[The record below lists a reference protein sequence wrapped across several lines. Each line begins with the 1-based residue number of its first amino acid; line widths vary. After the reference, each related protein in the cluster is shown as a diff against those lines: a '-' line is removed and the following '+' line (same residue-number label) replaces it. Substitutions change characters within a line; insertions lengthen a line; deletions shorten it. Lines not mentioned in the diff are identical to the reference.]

1 MAGVSAIGALSS
13 MSEEDLFYQYMINN
27 NSKSTMLNAVLG
39 NDSDTSGNGMAGI
52 VSSLYGNNSLSNINT
67 LIGGLSGGDDLN
79 SLSTLTTFSQ
89 VLKTYMSSQVSEAA
103 QMAESLSDSLKEAE
117 AAGESDTVSYKT
129 VQEIYQYFMDKT
141 NTGQSLS
148 SLSNSQTTGTSG
160 SATSGTQGISIGQQ
174 IRPLEA
180 DTIQKELASSLT
192 MLPYGV

>member
-39 NDSDTSGNGMAGI
+39 NDSDTTGNGLAGI
-52 VSSLYGNNSLSNINT
+52 VSSLYGNSSLSGIGS
-67 LIGGLSGGDDLN
+67 LIGGLNGYGDLN
-79 SLSTLTTFSQ
+79 TLGTLTTFSQ

-103 QMAESLSDSLKEAE
+103 KMAESLSGSLKEAE

-141 NTGQSLS
+141 NTGHSLS
-148 SLSNSQTTGTSG
+148 STAGSQTSNATGSSP
-160 SATSGTQGISIGQQ
+160 SAFPGISVGQQ
-174 IRPLEA
+174 VIPLDAE
-180 DTIQKELASSLT
+180 TIQKELAST
-192 MLPYGV
+192 MPMMHYGV